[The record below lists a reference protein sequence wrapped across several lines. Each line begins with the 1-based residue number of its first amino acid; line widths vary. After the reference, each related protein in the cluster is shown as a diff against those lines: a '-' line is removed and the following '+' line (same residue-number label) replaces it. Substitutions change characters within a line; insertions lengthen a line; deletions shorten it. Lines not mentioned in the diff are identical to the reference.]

1 MLTVDCLPISGRSI
15 PTVDDVA
22 HWSYLQ
28 DIDFPQLDGKEI
40 TILIESDVP
49 EAHWSL
55 EERRGGPKEPLAV
68 RTLLGWTLFGPMGS
82 GTSTERT
89 VNFVH
94 ANDGE
99 ETSHQIQQLYNNE
112 FNDMAFKEDKPISI
126 EDRRALTIMEKSVC
140 QVDGHYQVGLPWRYN
155 SPCLPNNRSLAEKR
169 LQLLQRRLKKDE
181 NLRLKYRKVIDDYIA
196 KDHARK
202 IPETEI
208 VPRENKPVWYLPH
221 HPVMSAR
228 KPGKTRVVFDC
239 SARFKGTSLNEQL
252 LSGPDLTNSLV
263 GVLLRF
269 RQEPIA
275 MMSDV
280 EQMFHQVY
288 VDPKDR
294 DVFRYLMVAKW

>member
-40 TILIESDVP
+40 TILIGSDVP

-99 ETSHQIQQLYNNE
+99 EISHQIQQLYNNE

-140 QVDGHYQVGLPWRYN
+140 QVDGHYQVALPWRYN

-208 VPRENKPVWYLPH
+208 VRSREKTNRSGTYLI
-221 HPVMSAR
+221 
-228 KPGKTRVVFDC
+228 TR
-239 SARFKGTSLNEQL
+239 
-252 LSGPDLTNSLV
+252 
-263 GVLLRF
+263 
-269 RQEPIA
+269 
-275 MMSDV
+275 
-280 EQMFHQVY
+280 
-288 VDPKDR
+288 
-294 DVFRYLMVAKW
+294 